1 MRIPDPIPDELT
13 VKQVA
18 DRWRVKYQNPA
29 DENYVLACY
38 GRLQFCKVDLPSMRL
53 VNYSRDE
60 IITQV
65 KKECSFME
73 HYDFVRDLPQYEKTM
88 LRVRK
93 SDLLAFE
100 AGVGDK
106 QPESATLQ
114 VEPAP
119 ALKTSNAE
127 MVGRIQADIRAKLA
141 YRADKIPARIY
152 GDGCSEEQAKET
164 TLTRYLKLE
173 TWTPIE
179 AAMLVCGLMPP
190 PDCHEI
196 PKGTM
201 GLENAFVMPDGDRF
215 HYTKEVL
222 NLWNHRESPP
232 DKIRPAAFVVWCK
245 TQGIDTGWLTN
256 APEWEA
262 YVGESAQPEPSPAG
276 KAAKDR
282 INTGQVMKKFT
293 ISDEPFFQAWYAP
306 ETLAA
311 LQYPED
317 ELNRLHSENLH
328 RLALQD
334 EVKAGRIILYDSH
347 SKRLTKRAEIGFA
360 DLMSAD
366 DFIRFAAESNLV
378 LEKRITGII
387 PPNTADPQPEIAQE
401 GKGRRDKQIAAIL
414 KHGKSLCYNMKSVP
428 YGGKAKIEK
437 LCLEESQLFTKDGF
451 KNAWQEARDRGL
463 LDVEGVDKYR
473 KPA

>member
-60 IITQV
+60 IIAQV
-65 KKECSFME
+65 KKECSLME
-73 HYDFVRDLPQYEKTM
+73 HHDFVRDLPQYEKTM

-93 SDLLAFE
+93 NDLLAFE

-106 QPESATLQ
+106 QPESATVQ

-127 MVGRIQADIRAKLA
+127 MLGKIQADIRAKLA

-152 GDGCSEEQAKET
+152 GKGCTEEQEKET

-201 GLENAFVMPDGDRF
+201 GLENAFVMPYEDRF
-215 HYTKEVL
+215 HHTKEVL

-232 DKIRPAAFVVWCK
+232 DKIRPADFVEWCK
-245 TQGIDTGWLTN
+245 TKG
-256 APEWEA
+256 
-262 YVGESAQPEPSPAG
+262 
-276 KAAKDR
+276 
-282 INTGQVMKKFT
+282 INTDWLRD
-293 ISDEPFFQAWYAP
+293 IE
-306 ETLAA
+306 AA
-311 LQYPED
+311 
-317 ELNRLHSENLH
+317 
-328 RLALQD
+328 A
-334 EVKAGRIILYDSH
+334 
-347 SKRLTKRAEIGFA
+347 
-360 DLMSAD
+360 
-366 DFIRFAAESNLV
+366 
-378 LEKRITGII
+378 
-387 PPNTADPQPEIAQE
+387 PQPEIAQD

-414 KHGKSLCYNMKSVP
+414 KHGKSLCYNMKLVP
-428 YGGKAKIEK
+428 YGGKSKIEK

-451 KNAWQEARDRGL
+451 KNAWQEARARGL